1 MSQAS
6 ETNSSTA
13 SPAPALA
20 KRLHDRLAELGIDP
34 SQASVNLLTATRVDV
49 GLWWR
54 WRAVRVLA
62 CPDALVLLAD
72 GPRPFVQRAAYSELT
87 TSFYSHRSAELV
99 LVPSPSFVMVRS
111 LSLPP
116 GPAWELL
123 RIIAARCGSLNSGL
137 AGHSGTSGM
146 QGEIPGGLPGKI
158 PGALETSFVQPHVN
172 SSDKGLSH
180 A

>member
-1 MSQAS
+1 MSQA
-6 ETNSSTA
+6 TQANSSTA

-20 KRLHDRLAELGIDP
+20 KRLHELLKPLGIDP

-72 GPRPFVQRAAYSELT
+72 GPRPFVQRAAYSELA
-87 TSFYSHRSAELV
+87 TSFYNHRTAELV

-123 RIIAARCGSLNSGL
+123 TIIAARCGSLNPGL
-137 AGHSGTSGM
+137 PGHSGTAGIP
-146 QGEIPGGLPGKI
+146 GGIPGGLPGEI
-158 PGALETSFVQPHVN
+158 PGALETSFVQPHVT